1 MVIKIFRIISNILG
15 LISIS
20 FFTVVALTYSILS
33 IFEGDYMFGVLLM
46 LLYVAMCAIIIDV
59 FSKIKER

>member
-20 FFTVVALTYSILS
+20 FFTVVALAYSILS
-33 IFEGDYMFGVLLM
+33 IFEGDYIFGVLLM